1 MSGKKIVVSLGF
13 VTSQFGVFVV
23 ICINKQAAA
32 FCVEIFFFQVMSS
45 FLNLNLLL
53 LPLKDKKEEKL
64 GES

>member
-1 MSGKKIVVSLGF
+1 M
-13 VTSQFGVFVV
+13 V

-32 FCVEIFFFQVMSS
+32 FCVESFFFQVMSS
-45 FLNLNLLL
+45 FLNLNRLL